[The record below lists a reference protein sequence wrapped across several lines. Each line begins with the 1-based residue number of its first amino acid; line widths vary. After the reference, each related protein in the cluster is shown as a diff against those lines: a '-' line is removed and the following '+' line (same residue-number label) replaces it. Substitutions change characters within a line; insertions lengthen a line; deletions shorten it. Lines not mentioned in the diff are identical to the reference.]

1 MLKTV
6 KQLLYGYDSPPPT
19 LKILYNGEQI
29 AELKREGVRYTFRYL
44 DAFYKLALQPLP
56 GLAPHVAYE
65 GTEMPLYFRE
75 RLPDTQRPD
84 VKRLMRQFGIPENN
98 SLLLLATL
106 GKHAV
111 TDPFEFQLSAA

>member
-29 AELKREGVRYTFRYL
+29 AELKREDNCYTFRYL
-44 DAFYKLALQPLP
+44 DAFYNLALQPLP
-56 GLAPHVAYE
+56 GLDPKASYQ
-65 GTEMPLYFRE
+65 GTELPLYFRE
-75 RLPDTQRPD
+75 RLPDTRRAD
-84 VKRLMRQFGIPENN
+84 VRHLMQQFRIPENN
-98 SLLLLATL
+98 DLLLLATL